1 MILNFSEAFNIAIHA
16 LTFLASR
23 GLAQPAS
30 TSLVAI
36 SLGVSEAHLSKVF
49 QRLTKAGFVTPV
61 RGPRGGFK
69 LARPPASVKL
79 LEIYETIDGAVLKD
93 GHCLLE
99 GNECT
104 RWSCVYGNLLKHV
117 SAQVD
122 DYFSRTTLADL
133 AEELP
138 HQDS

>member
-1 MILNFSEAFNIAIHA
+1 MILNFSEAFNIAVHA
-16 LTFLASR
+16 LAFLASR
-23 GLAQPAS
+23 GLTKPAS
-30 TSLVAI
+30 TSQVAI

-69 LARPPASVKL
+69 LARPPGSVTL
-79 LEIYETIDGAVLKD
+79 LEVYEAIDGAVLKV

-99 GNECT
+99 GSECT
-104 RWSCVYGNLLKHV
+104 RSLCVFGNLLSNV

-122 DYFSRTTLADL
+122 EYFSRTTLTDL

-138 HQDS
+138 LQDL